1 MARARSRTSPK
12 CRAWKARRSC
22 SKTCSSSSRR
32 VTSTARSRVAC
43 DPPESVRSSR
53 RSSRPPASS
62 CRRTPSATFPPTC
75 GDPARVRLTGDR
87 VPRHPPVLLGGL
99 VDDGRRRPGD
109 PRVAHGPIRG
119 WAAGRPGKEADP
131 EERTPRDRPV
141 RDALERRRGQAI
153 RFSGRIWVGRR
164 IGGRLNAFNKQL
176 PDTIV
181 LLSNS
186 LRAGSSF
193 LQSVEL
199 VSRESP
205 APMGPEMGRVVREV
219 NLGLGMEEAL
229 ANMVRRIKS
238 DDLDLMVTAIGV
250 QQQVGG
256 NLAEILDT
264 IAFTIRER
272 VRIKGEIR
280 TLTAQGR
287 YSGYLVAFLPVGIA
301 VTLNFINPEFMQPL
315 FTETLGRILLG
326 TGLVMMF
333 IGFTAIRRITDIK
346 V

>member
-1 MARARSRTSPK
+1 LIPLEYVLTATAFIGVLLFFWGIASMMGGAGPETLESRMQRYAGGPQVQQEKKAAKKERRDVDPFATLSGDVADRRFISRVQRDLARADLRL
-12 CRAWKARRSC
+12 RAAEYYYIRIG
-22 SKTCSSSSRR
+22 
-32 VTSTARSRVAC
+32 VALGLAAILFVLR
-43 DPPESVRSSR
+43 DPL
-53 RSSRPPASS
+53 
-62 CRRTPSATFPPTC
+62 SALVGAILGYF
-75 GDPARVRLTGDR
+75 
-87 VPRHPPVLLGGL
+87 VP
-99 VDDGRRRPGD
+99 
-109 PRVAHGPIRG
+109 
-119 WAAGRPGKEADP
+119 
-131 EERTPRDRPV
+131 
-141 RDALERRRGQAI
+141 
-153 RFSGRIWVGRR
+153 RIWVGRR

-176 PDTIV
+176 PDTIT

-193 LQSVEL
+193 LQSIEL

-272 VRIKGEIR
+272 VRIKGEIN

-287 YSGYLVAFLPVGIA
+287 YSGYLVAFLPIGIMI
-301 VTLNFINPEFMQPL
+301 TLNFINPEFMQPL
-315 FTETLGRILLG
+315 FTQLLGQILLG
-326 TGLVMMF
+326 VGAVMMV
-333 IGFTAIRRITDIK
+333 IGFIAIQKITNIK

>member
-1 MARARSRTSPK
+1 MIPLEYVLTATAFIGVLLFFWGISSMMGGAGPETLESRMQRYAGGPQVAQEKKAAKKERREIDPFATLSSDVADKRFASRVQRDLARADLRL
-12 CRAWKARRSC
+12 
-22 SKTCSSSSRR
+22 
-32 VTSTARSRVAC
+32 RVAEYYYLRVGLAVGLC
-43 DPPESVRSSR
+43 AILFLLRDPL
-53 RSSRPPASS
+53 
-62 CRRTPSATFPPTC
+62 SAVVGAILGYF
-75 GDPARVRLTGDR
+75 
-87 VPRHPPVLLGGL
+87 VP
-99 VDDGRRRPGD
+99 
-109 PRVAHGPIRG
+109 
-119 WAAGRPGKEADP
+119 
-131 EERTPRDRPV
+131 
-141 RDALERRRGQAI
+141 
-153 RFSGRIWVGRR
+153 RIWVGRR

-176 PDTIV
+176 PDTIT

-193 LQSVEL
+193 LQSIEL
-199 VSRESP
+199 VSRETP
-205 APMGPEMGRVVREV
+205 PPMGSEMGRVVREV

-287 YSGYLVAFLPVGIA
+287 YSGYLVAFLPIGIMI
-301 VTLNFINPEFMQPL
+301 TLNFINPEFMQPL
-315 FTETLGRILLG
+315 FTELIGQALLG
-326 TGLVMMF
+326 LGAIMMA
-333 IGFTAIRRITDIK
+333 IGFFAIQKITDIK

>member
-1 MARARSRTSPK
+1 LIGLEYIIPATAFIGVLLFFWGISSMLGGGSPESLGARMQRYAGGQQTTAPEAKKERKKGRREIDPFATLSGDVQDKRFSSKVQRDLARADLRL
-12 CRAWKARRSC
+12 
-22 SKTCSSSSRR
+22 
-32 VTSTARSRVAC
+32 RVA
-43 DPPESVRSSR
+43 EYYYIRIGLSLGL
-53 RSSRPPASS
+53 A
-62 CRRTPSATFPPTC
+62 A
-75 GDPARVRLTGDR
+75 
-87 VPRHPPVLLGGL
+87 VLLLLRDPLSAL
-99 VDDGRRRPGD
+99 VGALLGYFL
-109 PRVAHGPIRG
+109 PRM
-119 WAAGRPGKEADP
+119 
-131 EERTPRDRPV
+131 
-141 RDALERRRGQAI
+141 
-153 RFSGRIWVGRR
+153 WVGRR
-164 IGGRLNAFNKQL
+164 IGSRLNSFNKQL
-176 PDTIV
+176 PDTIT

-193 LQSVEL
+193 LQSIEL

-219 NLGLGMEEAL
+219 NLGLSMEEAL
-229 ANMVRRIKS
+229 SNLVRRIKS

-287 YSGYLVAFLPVGIA
+287 YSGYLVAFLPIGIM
-301 VTLNFINPEFMQPL
+301 VTLNLINPEFMQPL
-315 FTETLGRILLG
+315 FTELIGQILLVVG
-326 TGLVMMF
+326 AIMML
-333 IGFTAIRRITDIK
+333 IGFFAIQKITDIK

>member
-1 MARARSRTSPK
+1 MAEYVTFGLPAIAFFGVLFLFWGVATMLGGGASESSMEARMARYAGGPEAKKEEKKKAKKERKDIDPFATLSSDVQDKRLSARVSRDLA
-12 CRAWKARRSC
+12 RANL
-22 SKTCSSSSRR
+22 TL
-32 VTSTARSRVAC
+32 RVAEYYYLRIGLALGLGLFLGVLR
-43 DPPESVRSSR
+43 DPLSGVV
-53 RSSRPPASS
+53 
-62 CRRTPSATFPPTC
+62 
-75 GDPARVRLTGDR
+75 G
-87 VPRHPPVLLGGL
+87 
-99 VDDGRRRPGD
+99 
-109 PRVAHGPIRG
+109 
-119 WAAGRPGKEADP
+119 
-131 EERTPRDRPV
+131 
-141 RDALERRRGQAI
+141 AI
-153 RFSGRIWVGRR
+153 VGYFAPRIWVSRR
-164 IGGRLNAFNKQL
+164 IASRLSAFNKQL
-176 PDTIV
+176 PDTIT

-193 LQSVEL
+193 LQSIEL

-229 ANMVRRIKS
+229 ANLVRRIRS

-272 VRIKGEIR
+272 IRIKGEIQ

-301 VTLNFINPEFMQPL
+301 FTLNLINPEFMRPL
-315 FTETLGRILLG
+315 FTELIGQILLV
-326 TGLVMMF
+326 TGGIMMA
-333 IGFTAIRRITDIK
+333 IGFFAIRKITDIK

>member
-1 MARARSRTSPK
+1 MIPLEYVLPATAFLGILLIFWGVATMMGGAGPETLESRMARYAGGPQAQQNEKKQEKKSKREFDPFATLSGDV
-12 CRAWKARRSC
+12 ADRRL
-22 SKTCSSSSRR
+22 SSRVQR
-32 VTSTARSRVAC
+32 DLARADLRLRVAEYYYIRVGLAFGLGVILFLLR
-43 DPPESVRSSR
+43 DPL
-53 RSSRPPASS
+53 
-62 CRRTPSATFPPTC
+62 SA
-75 GDPARVRLTGDR
+75 
-87 VPRHPPVLLGGL
+87 L
-99 VDDGRRRPGD
+99 VGVIIGYF
-109 PRVAHGPIRG
+109 GP
-119 WAAGRPGKEADP
+119 
-131 EERTPRDRPV
+131 
-141 RDALERRRGQAI
+141 
-153 RFSGRIWVGRR
+153 RIWVGRR
-164 IGGRLNAFNKQL
+164 ISGRLNAFNKQL

-193 LQSVEL
+193 LQSIEL
-199 VSRESP
+199 VSRETP
-205 APMGPEMGRVVREV
+205 APMGSEMGRVVREV
-219 NLGLGMEEAL
+219 NLGLGMEESL

-287 YSGYLVAFLPVGIA
+287 YSGYLVAFLPIGIA
-301 VTLNFINPEFMQPL
+301 IALNFINPEFMQPL
-315 FTETLGRILLG
+315 FTELIGQMLLA
-326 TGLVMMF
+326 TGLIMMA
-333 IGFTAIRRITDIK
+333 IGFFAIRKITDIK

>member
-1 MARARSRTSPK
+1 MIGLEYIIPATAFIGVLLFFWGISSMLGGGSPESLGARMQRYAGGTEKAATEVKKDRKKGRRDIDPFATLSGDVQDKRFSSKVQRDLARADLRL
-12 CRAWKARRSC
+12 
-22 SKTCSSSSRR
+22 
-32 VTSTARSRVAC
+32 RVA
-43 DPPESVRSSR
+43 EYYYI
-53 RSSRPPASS
+53 
-62 CRRTPSATFPPTC
+62 
-75 GDPARVRLTGDR
+75 RVGLSLGLAA
-87 VPRHPPVLLGGL
+87 VLLL
-99 VDDGRRRPGD
+99 LRD
-109 PRVAHGPIRG
+109 PLSAVVGALLGYFL
-119 WAAGRPGKEADP
+119 
-131 EERTPRDRPV
+131 PRM
-141 RDALERRRGQAI
+141 
-153 RFSGRIWVGRR
+153 WVGRR
-164 IGGRLNAFNKQL
+164 IGSRLNAFNKQL
-176 PDTIV
+176 PDTIT

-193 LQSVEL
+193 LQSIEL

-219 NLGLGMEEAL
+219 NLGLSMEEAL
-229 ANMVRRIKS
+229 SNLVRRIKS

-287 YSGYLVAFLPVGIA
+287 YSGYLVAFLPIA
-301 VTLNFINPEFMQPL
+301 IMVTLNFINPEFMQPL
-315 FTETLGRILLG
+315 FTELIGQILLVVG
-326 TGLVMMF
+326 AIMML
-333 IGFTAIRRITDIK
+333 IGFFAIQKITDIK

>member
-1 MARARSRTSPK
+1 MSLVVAVVAALAILLIAVGIASGGQGSGITSRLERYAAGKEKDKDKDRQAGTGPQSLTDRLSQSAALARLNKVVEGRDFGANLARELAAADLRLKVSEYIGLWAGSTIGAPLVFIFLSVALPALRSPFALILAVVLGFLLP
-12 CRAWKARRSC
+12 RMWL
-22 SKTCSSSSRR
+22 SRR
-32 VTSTARSRVAC
+32 KS
-43 DPPESVRSSR
+43 
-53 RSSRPPASS
+53 
-62 CRRTPSATFPPTC
+62 
-75 GDPARVRLTGDR
+75 
-87 VPRHPPVLLGGL
+87 
-99 VDDGRRRPGD
+99 
-109 PRVAHGPIRG
+109 
-119 WAAGRPGKEADP
+119 
-131 EERTPRDRPV
+131 
-141 RDALERRRGQAI
+141 
-153 RFSGRIWVGRR
+153 
-164 IGGRLNAFNKQL
+164 GRLNAFNKQL
-176 PDTIV
+176 PDTIT

-205 APMGPEMGRVVREV
+205 APMGLEMGRVVREV

-287 YSGYLVAFLPVGIA
+287 YSGYLVAFLPIAIA

-315 FTETLGRILLG
+315 FTELIGQILLVVG
-326 TGLVMMF
+326 AIMMA
-333 IGFTAIRRITDIK
+333 IGFFAIRKITDIK

>member
-1 MARARSRTSPK
+1 LIPLEYVLTATAFIGVLLFFWGISSMMGGAGAETLESRMQRYAGGPQVQAQEKKQAQKKERRDVDPFATLSGDVADRRFISRVQRDLARADLRL
-12 CRAWKARRSC
+12 RAAEYYYIRIGLALGLAAILFVLR
-22 SKTCSSSSRR
+22 
-32 VTSTARSRVAC
+32 
-43 DPPESVRSSR
+43 DPL
-53 RSSRPPASS
+53 
-62 CRRTPSATFPPTC
+62 SAVVGAILGYF
-75 GDPARVRLTGDR
+75 
-87 VPRHPPVLLGGL
+87 VP
-99 VDDGRRRPGD
+99 
-109 PRVAHGPIRG
+109 
-119 WAAGRPGKEADP
+119 
-131 EERTPRDRPV
+131 
-141 RDALERRRGQAI
+141 
-153 RFSGRIWVGRR
+153 RIWVGRR

-176 PDTIV
+176 PDTIT

-287 YSGYLVAFLPVGIA
+287 YSGYLVAFLPIGIMI
-301 VTLNFINPEFMQPL
+301 TLNFINPEFMQPL
-315 FTETLGRILLG
+315 FTETIGRVLLIIG
-326 TGLVMMF
+326 AVMMA
-333 IGFTAIRRITDIK
+333 IGFYAIRKITDIK